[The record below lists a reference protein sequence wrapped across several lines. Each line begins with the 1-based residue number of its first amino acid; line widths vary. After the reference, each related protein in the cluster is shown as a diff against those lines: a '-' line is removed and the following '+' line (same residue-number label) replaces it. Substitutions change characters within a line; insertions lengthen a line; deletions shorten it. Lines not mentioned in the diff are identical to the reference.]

1 MSPAEMREHHAIEG
15 NQASRGI
22 KDPLA
27 DAAMVAAAVT
37 PIVEVV
43 AETVAGIEAVGIEAV
58 GKAADEEFK
67 WRIKSLR

>member
-22 KDPLA
+22 KDLLA

-37 PIVEVV
+37 PIVAV
-43 AETVAGIEAVGIEAV
+43 AEGTAVGIEAA
-58 GKAADEEFK
+58 GKRVDEEFQ
-67 WRIKSLR
+67 

>member
-27 DAAMVAAAVT
+27 DAAMVAPAAVT

-43 AETVAGIEAVGIEAV
+43 AETVAGIEAAE
-58 GKAADEEFK
+58 KRADEEFK

>member
-22 KDPLA
+22 KDLLA

-43 AETVAGIEAVGIEAV
+43 AETVAGIEAAE
-58 GKAADEEFK
+58 KRADEEFK

>member
-43 AETVAGIEAVGIEAV
+43 AETVAGIEAAE
-58 GKAADEEFK
+58 KRADEEFK